1 MNYSWWGDSHD
12 NHGFNRCRDDEEM
25 FNNHLK
31 VCNDTV
37 LDAHADG
44 VGKSFV
50 FSTCSK
56 DSFPRPVGKLV
67 SALAWAQ
74 PSLLT
79 VMLLHSIQ
87 EDYGK
92 LGSSGIKFIF
102 QQEFQD
108 IVFNSS
114 CRRKIFTHWRKI
126 IYTLR
131 KIFTHL
137 SFLRL
142 KLWWEIITHLPS
154 RRSCRALARI

>member
-12 NHGFNRCRDDEEM
+12 NHGFNRCRDNEEM
-25 FNNHLK
+25 FNNNFK
-31 VCNDTV
+31 ICNDTV

-44 VGKSFV
+44 AGKSFV

-67 SALAWAQ
+67 STLAWAQ

-92 LGSSGIKFIF
+92 LCSSGIKFIF

-114 CRRKIFTHWRKI
+114 CWRKIFTHWRRI
-126 IYTLR
+126 IYIYR
-131 KIFTHL
+131 KNI
-137 SFLRL
+137 
-142 KLWWEIITHLPS
+142 WWEIITHLPS
-154 RRSCRALARI
+154 HRSCRALARI

>member
-1 MNYSWWGDSHD
+1 MNYSWWGDLHD

-25 FNNHLK
+25 FNNNFE

-67 SALAWAQ
+67 STLAWAQ

-92 LGSSGIKFIF
+92 LGSSGIKFTF

-108 IVFNSS
+108 YVIWF
-114 CRRKIFTHWRKI
+114 IL
-126 IYTLR
+126 LR
-131 KIFTHL
+131 KNIY
-137 SFLRL
+137 SL
-142 KLWWEIITHLPS
+142 KKNYLHYRKNIWWEIITHLPS
-154 RRSCRALARI
+154 HRSCRALARI